1 MTSNEF
7 ELSHE
12 DVHISMLFPQKYIK
26 GDDFNEKEKRKESIV
41 NLQ

>member
-12 DVHISMLFPQKYIK
+12 DVHISMLFPQKYNK
-26 GDDFNEKEKRKESIV
+26 GDDY
-41 NLQ
+41 L